1 MPASPDN
8 TSVPAWC
15 ALKPICSLLMA
26 QCRMDENST
35 PTGHEQTA
43 GSAPGRL
50 LTAVDLGSNSFYL
63 MQARVVG
70 DRLSV
75 VRGMRKSVRLV
86 AGVDSA
92 GALDPETLARA
103 LSCLQQFGSICRA
116 VPADTIRVVATSAV
130 RRLAQPQEFL
140 QQASHALGQAV
151 EIIDGQT
158 EGELIWRGANA
169 ALPAS
174 AERRLMIDVGGGS
187 TECIVGREMQPL
199 HVASVDIGCIVSCR
213 QYFDDGCITAGR
225 WQRARAGLR
234 DQITPHRQALSD
246 HGWDKVWATSGAA
259 RIIGNTV
266 QALGL
271 TDNGISAAAIDALRQ
286 RLLEAGHVSRIH
298 LPGLDRSG
306 AQLAAGTVA
315 VLEALFQTLGIEHM
329 QLCESAMREG
339 IIRELAL
346 RQASGSA

>member
-1 MPASPDN
+1 MPTREGR
-8 TSVPAWC
+8 TS
-15 ALKPICSLLMA
+15 
-26 QCRMDENST
+26 
-35 PTGHEQTA
+35 
-43 GSAPGRL
+43 GSVSERL

-70 DRLSV
+70 DQLSV
-75 VRGMRKSVRLV
+75 VRGLRKSVRLV
-86 AGVDSA
+86 AGVDAA
-92 GALDPETLARA
+92 GTLDPATMARA

-116 VPADTIRVVATSAV
+116 LPADAVRVVATSAV

-140 QQASHALGQAV
+140 QQASATLGQPV

-158 EGELIWRGANA
+158 EGELIWLGANA
-169 ALPAS
+169 ALPAT

-187 TECIVGREMQPL
+187 TECIVGQDMRAL
-199 HVASVDIGCIVSCR
+199 HVASVDIGCIVSCKH
-213 QYFDDGCITAGR
+213 YFDDGCISSER
-225 WQRARAGLR
+225 WQQARAGLR
-234 DQITPHRQALSD
+234 AEIEPHRKALCE
-246 HGWDKVWATSGAA
+246 HGWDTVWATSGAA
-259 RIIGNTV
+259 RIIGSTV

-271 TDNGISAAAIDALRQ
+271 TDSGISESAIDALRR
-286 RLLEAGHVSRIH
+286 RLLEAGHVSQLH
-298 LPGLDRSG
+298 LPGLDRSS

-346 RQASGSA
+346 RRASGSA